1 MNDGE
6 KEHEKSEETFE
17 EVSRTNTQKKSSG
30 RKYIFAAIIF
40 LFIIIGSLVFTF
52 YAREEP
58 DYIIDAVV
66 RKLVSEQLDK
76 NPKDLTDEDFAKVK
90 NFSLAG
96 FSFWTN
102 PSSGTLFQRSSNT
115 ITVRFS
121 TKREDNSYINFEL
134 PIHISFLSK
143 LGIKIKNRKYLFDL
157 RMLEKLS
164 NLQNLNLSSANI
176 TNINSIGKLNQLEA
190 LFISKAAVRNL
201 EQFKGLT
208 KLHIL
213 GLQETMIDNIETLSN
228 FTELSSLDIS
238 SNKVSDI
245 EPLRKLTKLQYL
257 HLENN
262 PITNIEPLEGLMNIT
277 SLYLDGTLISDLEP
291 LKNLSSLSKLS
302 LVNCKNLTLEQVEDL
317 QETLPYLEIFLMPGY
332 KFEGI

>member
-6 KEHEKSEETFE
+6 KEKEQSEETIE
-17 EVSRTNTQKKSSG
+17 KADKANAQKKSSG
-30 RKYIFAAIIF
+30 RKYIFAAVIF

-58 DYIIDAVV
+58 DYISDSVF
-66 RKLVSEQLDK
+66 RKLVSEQLNK

-90 NFSLAG
+90 NISLAG

-102 PSSGTLFQRSSNT
+102 SSSGTLFKRSDNT

-157 RMLEKLS
+157 KTLEKLT

-176 TNINSIGKLNQLEA
+176 TNINSIGKLHKLEA

-213 GLQETMIDNIETLSN
+213 GLQETMIGNIETLSN
-228 FTELSSLDIS
+228 FTELGSLDIS
-238 SNKVSDI
+238 GNRVSDM

-262 PITNIEPLEGLMNIT
+262 PITNIEPLEGLTNIT

-291 LKNLSSLSKLS
+291 LKNLSNLSKLS
-302 LVNCKNLTLEQVEDL
+302 LVNCKNLTLEEVEDL
-317 QETLPYLEIFLMPGY
+317 QKALPYLNIFLMSGY